1 MWRRLSPEALFNIDV
16 RANGHIYF
24 LSFGTVAHGQRQI
37 GCVAEKA
44 RLALQK
50 RRGGRLVRIMG
61 LATSLASWLVVWEF
75 GAEGSRCYLFPLR
88 LRLRLCLMTEEC
100 LSIVLAVVFA
110 RHSRE
115 NHVGRILL
123 GLSSH
128 ARVFALILQHGTI
141 VFLAHIELSEDS

>member
-1 MWRRLSPEALFNIDV
+1 LLLWRRLSPEALFNIDV

-75 GAEGSRCYLFPLR
+75 GAEGSA
-88 LRLRLCLMTEEC
+88 EKE
-100 LSIVLAVVFA
+100 
-110 RHSRE
+110 
-115 NHVGRILL
+115 LL
-123 GLSSH
+123 
-128 ARVFALILQHGTI
+128 II
-141 VFLAHIELSEDS
+141 